1 MNKGKFFSMIAII
14 LLAFFVL
21 FGVSD
26 PVDIYNGFVKII
38 QNLSEKGEWVK
49 SLWASI
55 SEGDMKSI
63 WELIKDSFFNFGNSP
78 IGVIIGGLFK

>member
-1 MNKGKFFSMIAII
+1 MNKGKFFSTIVII

-38 QNLSEKGEWVK
+38 QKLSEKGEWVK

-55 SEGDMKSI
+55 SEGDIKSI
-63 WELIKDSFFNFGNSP
+63 WNLIKDSFFDFD
-78 IGVIIGGLFK
+78 GGLVGIIKELIK